1 MKNGQTLSNEVS
13 KMTDRFAELTGHQPD
28 GVWEAPGRVNLIGE
42 HTDYNGGLAL
52 PFAIERHT
60 TVALRSLDR
69 AELRCFSTGYPGW
82 SQSPVSAIRP
92 GNVDGW
98 PAYVAGVFWAL
109 VDRGWEPHG
118 IEILISSS
126 VPSGSGL
133 SSSAALTVSTA
144 MSIND
149 RFELGLGHDEL
160 VDIAH
165 RAESEFVGAP
175 VGRLDQT
182 AIVGARA
189 NNALLIDFE
198 SHSLAHI
205 PLEIGPLVV
214 VDTKVKHAN
223 VEGHYAQRRRE
234 CELASNALGYA
245 SLRSATLEEVETR
258 LSGTLQR
265 RARHVVTEN
274 ARVISTV
281 DALRTGTSVG
291 DAIFASHRSL
301 RDDFE
306 VSCFEL
312 DRVVSVAER
321 CGAIGARMVGGGFG
335 GSAVVVGVEVELLQR
350 ELDSAFSSVTGV
362 VPEAFEVKASAGAR
376 RIG

>member
-1 MKNGQTLSNEVS
+1 MKNGQTLSDEVS
-13 KMTDRFAELTGHQPD
+13 KITDRFAELTGHQPD

-60 TVALRSLDR
+60 TIALRSLEQ
-69 AELRCFSTGYPGW
+69 AELRCFSTDYPGW
-82 SQSPVSAIRP
+82 SLNPVSAIRP
-92 GNVDGW
+92 GAIDGW

-109 VDRGWEPHG
+109 VDKGWEPHG
-118 IEILISSS
+118 LELLISSS

-149 RFELGLGHDEL
+149 RFELGLGQDEL

-189 NNALLIDFE
+189 SNALLIDFE
-198 SHSLAHI
+198 SHSISHV
-205 PLEIGPLVV
+205 PLKIGPLVV

-223 VEGHYAQRRRE
+223 VEGDYAQRRLE
-234 CELASNALGYA
+234 CEQASNALGYA

-274 ARVISTV
+274 ARVMSTV
-281 DALRTGTSVG
+281 DALRSGTSVG

-312 DRVVSVAER
+312 DAVVSVAER

-350 ELDSAFSSVTGV
+350 EIDSAFSKVAGV
-362 VPEAFEVKASAGAR
+362 IPEAFEVKPSAGAR